1 MRFAVPQTRVF
12 LLAGSGFDSDG
23 LVAMGVAVPPP
34 PPVEVNSLVDPLWPA
49 TAA

>member
-23 LVAMGVAVPPP
+23 MEAIGVEVP

>member
-1 MRFAVPQTRVF
+1 MPQTRVF

-23 LVAMGVAVPPP
+23 MEAIGVEAPP